1 LTGRRLGLLAGAT
14 LLAPGVLGA
23 QLLTGRPVDVGV
35 LTAAAA
41 ALFLLVLARMAGL
54 VRHHASA
61 LRREAA
67 LRSAGEALVTAATR
81 DEIAVIAL
89 DAVRSLTGGD
99 AEARLYLLDGDGTGV
114 AAAASDAD
122 PAALPMLSLARFSGA
137 SRERLAGRC
146 ATTLDGE
153 ALGAPTAGRATAA
166 CVAPLFVRA
175 ELRGPLVA

>member
-1 LTGRRLGLLAGAT
+1 MPVSKRAPRATSPGAPPAEPRAEPAPRALSAPAPAPDARLTGRRLGLLAGAT

-67 LRSAGEALVTAATR
+67 LR
-81 DEIAVIAL
+81 
-89 DAVRSLTGGD
+89 
-99 AEARLYLLDGDGTGV
+99 
-114 AAAASDAD
+114 
-122 PAALPMLSLARFSGA
+122 
-137 SRERLAGRC
+137 
-146 ATTLDGE
+146 
-153 ALGAPTAGRATAA
+153 
-166 CVAPLFVRA
+166 
-175 ELRGPLVA
+175 